1 VPAGVMA
8 RQIDNRHILHLNL
21 DAEPKPIELPGTA
34 TSILNDTRYDGGFTL
49 GAFDAEFIE
58 TDL

>member
-1 VPAGVMA
+1 MA